1 MPIMMRQSASTGL
14 NASEREQLREKGSEG
29 FSMTYHEALS
39 KRIDLV
45 KSKDLKPAD
54 FCVWAC
60 LLAELDWKSGQAKVS
75 VKMLADRLGWTIA
88 NTNNCLKRLRTH
100 RMVAKGVRRDGG
112 TYWMLNP
119 DVCLSGGWKV
129 KERRYA
135 QWEDMSARDSVPEA
149 CVA

>member
-1 MPIMMRQSASTGL
+1 MPIMMEPGASTGL
-14 NASEREQLREKGSEG
+14 NASERQQLRQQSEG
-29 FSMTYHEALS
+29 FSLTYHEALS

-112 TYWMLNP
+112 TYWMVNP
-119 DVCLSGGWKV
+119 EVCLSGGWKV